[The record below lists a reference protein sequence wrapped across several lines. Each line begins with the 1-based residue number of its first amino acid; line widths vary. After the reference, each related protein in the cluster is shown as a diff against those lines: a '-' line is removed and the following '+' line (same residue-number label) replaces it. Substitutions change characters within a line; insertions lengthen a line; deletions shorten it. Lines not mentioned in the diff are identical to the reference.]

1 MNWIGI
7 VPILMG
13 VIYLIYSVLCR
24 DKVTYYN
31 RRFSRRY
38 KMTIIKLSEF
48 LRLQL
53 IFSILISIFN
63 IILGILIII
72 FNLNNKFILV
82 APIILSLI
90 NFLLVG
96 ESKTKGYVDYN

>member
-31 RRFSRRY
+31 RRFSR
-38 KMTIIKLSEF
+38 KCKVTIIKLSEF

-53 IFSILISIFN
+53 IFSILISIFS
-63 IILGILIII
+63 IILGILITI
-72 FNLNNKFILV
+72 FNLNNAFILI
-82 APIILSLI
+82 APTLLHLI
-90 NFLLVG
+90 NFVLVV
-96 ESKTKGYVDYN
+96 ESKTKGYIYYK